1 MSQLPLFAGE
11 DSRPIAWRDGHV
23 VSLGEFRR
31 DVAAIASDLPETNA
45 LINLCE
51 DRYAFLA
58 AYAAALAS
66 GRTSLLPSSRV
77 EQVVLE
83 VERANP
89 GSIRIDDAGV
99 ERSLR
104 RRGQLTL
111 PGSLPDDF
119 IAMIGY
125 TSGSTG
131 QPKPNAKRWRAI
143 HGTNA
148 CNVAAMRKTLGL
160 SSVDPAWILA
170 TVPPQHMYGMELSVL
185 VPLIGNMAVHSGR
198 PLFPADIASA
208 LEQLPMPRVLVS
220 TPVHLR
226 AIVESAQSFPE
237 VALVVSATAPLN
249 RALAHAVEDKLRG
262 PLLEMFGSTET
273 CVFATRRTSVEDA
286 WHAYEGISLVPM
298 EETTRVEAAWFAESV
313 VLQDVVE
320 LAGPGRFI
328 VRGRHSDMI
337 EVAGKRASLSDLT
350 RRVLAIEGVRDA
362 AVFQP
367 EATGSG
373 GIVRVAALV
382 VAPTRT
388 AREILD
394 ALAASVDSAFLP
406 RPLVL
411 VDALPRNEL
420 GKLPRDALMALLK
433 GARRG

>member
-1 MSQLPLFAGE
+1 MSQLPLFTGE
-11 DSRPIAWRDGHV
+11 DSRPIAWRDGQV

-31 DVAAIASDLPETNA
+31 DVAAIASDLPAASA

-51 DRYAFLA
+51 DRYCFLA
-58 AYAAALAS
+58 AYAAALIA

-89 GSIRIDDAGV
+89 GSVRIDDAGV
-99 ERSLR
+99 ERALSK
-104 RRGQLTL
+104 RGSFSVEATL
-111 PGSLPDDF
+111 PDEF

-131 QPKPNAKRWRAI
+131 QPKPNAKRWKAI

-148 CNVAAMRKTLGL
+148 RNVAAMRATLGL
-160 SSVDPAWILA
+160 ASADPAWILA

-185 VPLIGNMAVHSGR
+185 VPLIGNMAVHAGR
-198 PLFPADIASA
+198 PLFPADIAAA

-226 AIVESAQSFPE
+226 AILESDQSFPQ
-237 VALVVSATAPLN
+237 VSLIVSATAPLN
-249 RALAHAVEDKLRG
+249 RALATAAEEKLRG

-273 CVFATRRTSVEDA
+273 CVFATRRTSIEDS
-286 WHAYEGISLVPM
+286 WHTHEGVSLVPM
-298 EETTRVEAAWFAESV
+298 EETTRVDAAWFAESV

-320 LAGPGRFI
+320 LDGPGRFI

-367 EATGSG
+367 ESTQSG
-373 GIVRVAALV
+373 TIVRVAALV

-394 ALAASVDSAFLP
+394 ALSASVDSAFLP

-420 GKLPRDALMALLK
+420 GKLPRDALMELLK
-433 GARRG
+433 RTRR